1 MIPICISAIEDESD
15 RAFMEGL
22 YLSYRRLMYAQLKKW
37 LDNSW
42 DIEDAMQTVL
52 VKLIDKL
59 ALIRKLD
66 RDRLAGYISAAC
78 RSTAIDLLRKK
89 KPGQTV
95 SFEEEPDVTAG
106 ENNRDMELRLI
117 RADQFSALA
126 RCWPH
131 LDERTRYL
139 LEGYYLLE
147 KTMGELGAELGISAG
162 SVRMAL
168 VRARQKALK
177 SMEEQS
183 AEALSSTLGTDP

>member
-59 ALIRKLD
+59 ALIRK
-66 RDRLAGYISAAC
+66 
-78 RSTAIDLLRKK
+78 LLRKK

-147 KTMGELGAELGISAG
+147 KTMEELGAELGISAG

>member
-15 RAFMEGL
+15 RAFMEGV
-22 YLSYRRLMYAQLKKW
+22 YLSHRRLMYAQLKKW

-89 KPGQTV
+89 RPERTV
-95 SFEEEPDVTAG
+95 SFEEEPDIPAG
-106 ENNRDMELRLI
+106 EDGRDMELRLI
-117 RADQFSALA
+117 RADRFTALA
-126 RCWPH
+126 RCWPQ

-147 KTMGELGAELGISAG
+147 KTTEELGAELGISAG

-168 VRARQKALK
+168 ARARQKALK

-183 AEALSSTLGTDP
+183 AQALSSTLGADP